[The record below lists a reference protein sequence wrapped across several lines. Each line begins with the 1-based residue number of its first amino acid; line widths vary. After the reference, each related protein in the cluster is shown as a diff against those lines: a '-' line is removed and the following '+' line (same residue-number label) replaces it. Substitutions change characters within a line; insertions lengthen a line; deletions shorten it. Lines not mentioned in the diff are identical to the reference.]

1 MRWSS
6 NGYVYLGLFIQL
18 LCATIS
24 TCIETGNTNR
34 SSLSKGL
41 KVGKSLLPLPT
52 AFTLSKGNNSVTSL
66 VNSFLL
72 DKKCLSSLDLEAQL

>member
-18 LCATIS
+18 LYAMIS

-41 KVGKSLLPLPT
+41 KVGESLLPLPI
-52 AFTLSKGNNSVTSL
+52 ALTLSKGNNSVTPL
-66 VNSFLL
+66 VSSFSL
-72 DKKCLSSLDLEAQL
+72 DKKRLSSSGLEAQL